1 MPTEEWIMAGD
12 DERIRGS
19 VASLWR
25 YPVKSMLGEELNAS
39 DVTDR
44 GLLGDRAFALVDTE
58 TGKVVSAKDPRKW
71 GKMFDFR
78 AAFVEPP
85 RDPRLLPPVRITAPD
100 GDPWTTDRADIDQR
114 LSEGVGRPVRL
125 TASAPEGASIAG
137 YWPDLDWLADRDQ
150 SFEVPLPPG
159 TFFDAAVLH
168 LVTTATLDR
177 LRKFAP
183 QGRFET
189 RRFRPNL
196 VVEPADGAEGFAED
210 AWVGRALRLGDD
222 VLIRITEPCPR
233 CVMTTLPQGDLPKDP
248 SILRASVEHHG
259 GNVGVLAWV
268 IRGGRV
274 RRGDAIVL
282 ED

>member
-1 MPTEEWIMAGD
+1 MAKD
-12 DERIRGS
+12 EERILGS

-39 DVTDR
+39 DVTER
-44 GLLGDRAFALVDTE
+44 GLLGDRAYALVDAE

-85 RDPRLLPPVRITAPD
+85 RDPRWLPPVRITSPD
-100 GDPWTTDRADIDQR
+100 GTPWTTDRADIDQR

-125 TASAPEGASIAG
+125 TTTAPEGASLDG

-150 SFEVPLPPG
+150 TFEVPLPPG
-159 TFFDAAVLH
+159 TFFDSAVIH

-196 VVEPADGAEGFAED
+196 VIEAADGAEGFVED
-210 AWVGRALRLGDD
+210 AWVGRALLLGDD

-248 SILRASVEHHG
+248 SVLRATVEHHG

-274 RRGDAIVL
+274 HRGDAVAL
-282 ED
+282 D